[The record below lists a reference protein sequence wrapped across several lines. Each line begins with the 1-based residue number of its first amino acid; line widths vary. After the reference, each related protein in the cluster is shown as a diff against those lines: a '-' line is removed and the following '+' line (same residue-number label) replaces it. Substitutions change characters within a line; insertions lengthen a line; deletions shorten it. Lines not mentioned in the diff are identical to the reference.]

1 MLFNFLDRLAIY
13 LESPPS
19 TYVLAL
25 EDYKNYLVSHDAAG
39 GKPPTRVDIDFRGM
53 VPDRVKGCIYDR
65 RGKALWVDFETVF
78 AGGAIHVEN
87 GFSRFRFREIFKNI
101 LLLGL
106 LKNSIIPVH
115 ASSAELNGK
124 VILLAAR
131 PNSGKTRVLLNMI
144 RNGAVYIG
152 DEWSL
157 LTGGMV
163 GPLDLPFVMMDY
175 DIAEFP
181 DVAGVNSVEKVVFR
195 LGSLIR
201 NPFVR
206 SILSR
211 TGILPRYRKYAASD
225 MFSRVSGGGRID
237 RIYFLER
244 EAEGGVARETLP
256 KEKFISDAWE
266 VLARENEY
274 LLNHYDRFKKATGR
288 KNAFLEGLEEAY
300 KNGLGEAISGTL
312 LFALHLPRRFS
323 GISLEDI
330 L

>member
-1 MLFNFLDRLAIY
+1 
-13 LESPPS
+13 
-19 TYVLAL
+19 
-25 EDYKNYLVSHDAAG
+25 
-39 GKPPTRVDIDFRGM
+39 
-53 VPDRVKGCIYDR
+53 
-65 RGKALWVDFETVF
+65 
-78 AGGAIHVEN
+78 
-87 GFSRFRFREIFKNI
+87 
-101 LLLGL
+101 
-106 LKNSIIPVH
+106 
-115 ASSAELNGK
+115 
-124 VILLAAR
+124 
-131 PNSGKTRVLLNMI
+131 
-144 RNGAVYIG
+144 
-152 DEWSL
+152 
-157 LTGGMV
+157 
-163 GPLDLPFVMMDY
+163 
-175 DIAEFP
+175 
-181 DVAGVNSVEKVVFR
+181 
-195 LGSLIR
+195 
-201 NPFVR
+201 
-206 SILSR
+206 
-211 TGILPRYRKYAASD
+211 